1 MFGISSE
8 LASQTISKN
17 MIWDCLIE
25 SGKVSGSLTS
35 DILKRMT
42 VEGWAVGVR
51 VVIQRAHKGIE
62 SIKGL
67 STIISPLKIITQ
79 FMKLTFPVKCW
90 KQAPNPDKGC
100 AI

>member
-17 MIWDCLIE
+17 MVWDCLIE

-67 STIISPLKIITQ
+67 LSFCFLSEFHYSPNNLPACSSSNLLGYSRFLQ
-79 FMKLTFPVKCW
+79 
-90 KQAPNPDKGC
+90 
-100 AI
+100 